1 MPTIDFDYH
10 NNNNTLISSYE
21 SVPLQKIM
29 FVVSYIFLV
38 YCYARF
44 LNRQNAIV
52 HEMIKNK

>member
-10 NNNNTLISSYE
+10 NNNTLISSYE

-29 FVVSYIFLV
+29 FIVSYIFLV
-38 YCYARF
+38 YCYALF